1 VKSADGLQLR
11 GKTYWTDFY
20 FRGQR
25 IRKSLRTRDLA
36 TALERLRFLRTGF
49 DQVAGA
55 LPRAEAAAKR
65 KRDQE
70 QASSEPSGNSCS
82 GGFAAVAD
90 AYVADLRLRTDKRN
104 SIRCAEYQVGQLLRV
119 IPGLKRRAIK
129 RDDLRKFIEIRK
141 GEGVS
146 AATINQGLSVYKSI
160 LRFGA
165 REGLARDPGIDFK
178 SLALK
183 KTTRDRYLAQKQIQA
198 LFKAAKLVDA
208 RVYPLLYLA
217 YYSGARLGE
226 LLELRWG
233 WIDLEEGRVQIRNT
247 TTWSPKAREGRV
259 FYIPEDALR
268 WLREFQSTLSH
279 AGPEDHVLQMKP
291 GRPWTEH
298 VHKVLRKVF
307 DACGIDSRIGVHGL
321 RHSSVTD
328 MLESGVPIHLVQQH
342 HGHKDSTTTLRH
354 YAHAR
359 EGALRDAARTMAK
372 RRAAAGR
379 G

>member
-1 VKSADGLQLR
+1 
-11 GKTYWTDFY
+11 
-20 FRGQR
+20 
-25 IRKSLRTRDLA
+25 
-36 TALERLRFLRTGF
+36 
-49 DQVAGA
+49 
-55 LPRAEAAAKR
+55 
-65 KRDQE
+65 
-70 QASSEPSGNSCS
+70 
-82 GGFAAVAD
+82 VAD
-90 AYVADLRLRTDKRN
+90 AYVADLKLCTDKRN

-129 RDDLRKFIEIRK
+129 RDDLRKFIEVRK

-165 REGLARDPGIDFK
+165 REGLSRDPEIDFK

-183 KTTRDRYLAQKQIQA
+183 KTTRDRYLDRKQIRT
-198 LFKAAKLVDA
+198 LLETAKLVDA
-208 RVYPLLYLA
+208 RIYPLLYLA

-247 TTWSPKAREGRV
+247 TTWTSKAREGRV

-268 WLREFQSTLSH
+268 WLREFKSSLSQ

-359 EGALRDAARTMAK
+359 EGALREAARKMAK
-372 RRAAAGR
+372 RRATFGS